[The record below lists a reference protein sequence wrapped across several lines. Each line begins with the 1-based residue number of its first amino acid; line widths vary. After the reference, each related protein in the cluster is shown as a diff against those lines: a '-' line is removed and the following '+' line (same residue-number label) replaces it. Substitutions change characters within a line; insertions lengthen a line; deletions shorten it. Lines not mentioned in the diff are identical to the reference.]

1 MSPEVTACFE
11 QVCRLNPVP
20 LRQQIDTLIRM
31 KEFQDA
37 LQVVDLLEDE
47 DRTAKEDDIRVSYG
61 IDMFTNKEYNE
72 GLMQFMMRSQRTP
85 LLLLKSRISS
95 LCNALLDTD
104 LCG

>member
-1 MSPEVTACFE
+1 
-11 QVCRLNPVP
+11 
-20 LRQQIDTLIRM
+20 M

-61 IDMFTNKEYNE
+61 IDLFTNKEYNE

-85 LLLLKSRISS
+85 LLLLKYQNLFSVRCS
-95 LCNALLDTD
+95 L
-104 LCG
+104 G